1 MSTFSFRIVK
11 IMSVLLEGRS
21 YRPFKS
27 SEEYLIAMKE
37 DLAEWLN
44 ALYPELRINLD
55 NFMDRLD
62 TGVALCKVSVSQ
74 WFACQ
79 LTSYRGSTIV
89 RARFSARRAAH
100 VTRRS
105 LSRDLS
111 PSKNSPCDRD
121 IPIDLNP
128 RTRLS
133 RFSRSFRVY
142 FLAGS

>member
-1 MSTFSFRIVK
+1 MSFHSFRIVK

-62 TGVALCKVSVSQ
+62 TGVALCKVSV
-74 WFACQ
+74 CHNDLLVNLQ
-79 LTSYRGSTIV
+79 LSRKHDCPV
-89 RARFSARRAAH
+89 RFSARQYNTRNEAILIARLIVVEKFPLRSRYAH
-100 VTRRS
+100 
-105 LSRDLS
+105 
-111 PSKNSPCDRD
+111 
-121 IPIDLNP
+121 
-128 RTRLS
+128 
-133 RFSRSFRVY
+133 
-142 FLAGS
+142 

>member
-1 MSTFSFRIVK
+1 
-11 IMSVLLEGRS
+11 MSVLLEGRS

-79 LTSYRGSTIV
+79 LTTIAEARLSV
-89 RARFSARRAAH
+89 RFNVRHAAL

-105 LSRDLS
+105 LSATYRRRKISLAIAIYPLTSILEHGCHGS
-111 PSKNSPCDRD
+111 PARSAFIFSPAGKHP
-121 IPIDLNP
+121 PI
-128 RTRLS
+128 
-133 RFSRSFRVY
+133 RSIAKVH
-142 FLAGS
+142 

>member
-1 MSTFSFRIVK
+1 MSIFSFRIIK

-62 TGVALCKVSVSQ
+62 TGVALCKVSVCHNDSLVNLQ
-74 WFACQ
+74 VSRKHDCPCGLA
-79 LTSYRGSTIV
+79 LA
-89 RARFSARRAAH
+89 ARS
-100 VTRRS
+100 
-105 LSRDLS
+105 
-111 PSKNSPCDRD
+111 
-121 IPIDLNP
+121 
-128 RTRLS
+128 
-133 RFSRSFRVY
+133 
-142 FLAGS
+142 

>member
-1 MSTFSFRIVK
+1 MHHLSAFSSRTVE

-62 TGVALCKVSVSQ
+62 TGVALCKVSV
-74 WFACQ
+74 
-79 LTSYRGSTIV
+79 TN
-89 RARFSARRAAH
+89 
-100 VTRRS
+100 
-105 LSRDLS
+105 DL
-111 PSKNSPCDRD
+111 PK
-121 IPIDLNP
+121 L
-128 RTRLS
+128 
-133 RFSRSFRVY
+133 
-142 FLAGS
+142 